1 MGSYSIKNGKGIIPK
16 GLKSIADYAFSGCA
30 ELVEIN
36 IPNSV
41 TYIGNYAFAGCSN
54 LTSINIPKTIEMIGW
69 DLRDYLGPAT
79 ELGPMIG
86 EGAFLNCTS
95 LEKITIPES
104 VNSILNNAFEGC
116 ISLNTITVDVKN
128 KTYNSRN
135 NCNAIIETETNRLIL
150 GCLST
155 IIPDTVTEIADFAF
169 RFGGDLKSITIPES
183 VVKIGHK
190 AFEGCSGLSNVNVPA
205 KKIDFYKQ
213 LLPQELHNKIV
224 GFAS

>member
-1 MGSYSIKNGKGIIPK
+1 MGNYSIKNGKGIIAK
-16 GLKSIADYAFSGCA
+16 GLKSIADNAFSDCT
-30 ELVEIN
+30 ELIEIN
-36 IPNSV
+36 IPDRV
-41 TYIGNYAFAGCSN
+41 KYIGNYAFSGCSN
-54 LTSINIPKTIEMIGW
+54 LISINIPKTIEMIGW
-69 DLRDYLGPAT
+69 DQRDYNWGDEDIPY
-79 ELGPMIG
+79 IG

-116 ISLNTITVDVKN
+116 IMLSKIKVDVKN
-128 KTYNSRN
+128 KTYDSRN
-135 NCNAIIETETNRLIL
+135 DCNAIIETGTNRLIL

-183 VVKIGHK
+183 VVEIGHK
-190 AFEGCSGLSNVNVPA
+190 AFEGCSSLSTINVPA
-205 KKIDFYKQ
+205 KKIDLYKQ
-213 LLPQELHNKIV
+213 LLPQELHDKIV